1 MRSTWMDGSIETG
14 VSPIW
19 RNTNIAGSEKR
30 GKRSVGGIVLI
41 ARLESSARSHEA
53 LKAGST
59 ERGNQVPLALQ
70 FGATFRQEHP
80 LPPTPFA
87 AKDSLVVAAVRGGA
101 QHGRARGLVPSA
113 RDRHASSHKPR
124 AQRRCDRRGCSH
136 VRERDTHKEIY
147 ICIYMQTTNGRRTRT
162 RKQKKTQKLKP
173 KTQMEKSDFDWINGD
188 EKKAVGDC

>member
-1 MRSTWMDGSIETG
+1 MDGSIETG
-14 VSPIW
+14 VSPIR
-19 RNTNIAGSEKR
+19 RNTNIAGGSEER
-30 GKRSVGGIVLI
+30 GKGSVGGIVLI
-41 ARLESSARSHEA
+41 ARLESEARSHEA

-87 AKDSLVVAAVRGGA
+87 AAVATTTKESSLVVVVAAAIRGGT

-124 AQRRCDRRGCSH
+124 AQRRRDRRGCSH
-136 VRERDTHKEIY
+136 V
-147 ICIYMQTTNGRRTRT
+147 
-162 RKQKKTQKLKP
+162 
-173 KTQMEKSDFDWINGD
+173 
-188 EKKAVGDC
+188 

>member
-19 RNTNIAGSEKR
+19 RNTNIAGSKER
-30 GKRSVGGIVLI
+30 GKGSVGGIVVLI
-41 ARLESSARSHEA
+41 ARLESSARSREA

-59 ERGNQVPLALQ
+59 GRGNQVPLALQ
-70 FGATFRQEHP
+70 LGATFRQEHP
-80 LPPTPFA
+80 LLPPTPFA
-87 AKDSLVVAAVRGGA
+87 AKESLGAV
-101 QHGRARGLVPSA
+101 HVRGLVPSA
-113 RDRHASSHKPR
+113 RDRHASSSKPR

-136 VRERDTHKEIY
+136 VRERDTHTQRNIY
-147 ICIYMQTTNGRRTRT
+147 VYMQTTNGRRTRT
-162 RKQKKTQKLKP
+162 RKQKKTQRLKP

>member
-136 VRERDTHKEIY
+136 VRERHTHKEIY
-147 ICIYMQTTNGRRTRT
+147 MYICKPPMEEEQEQENK
-162 RKQKKTQKLKP
+162 RKP
-173 KTQMEKSDFDWINGD
+173 RS
-188 EKKAVGDC
+188 